1 MYSTVQYTDN
11 SFLMLTR
18 IMLVYYY
25 TGEVVKGV
33 WLHMYYACVLLYR
46 RGSEGGV
53 ASHVLCLCITI
64 QAR

>member
-1 MYSTVQYTDN
+1 MYSIVQYNDN
-11 SFLMLTR
+11 SFLILTC
-18 IMLVYYY
+18 IMLVYCY

-33 WLHMYYACVLLYR
+33 WLHMYYACVLLCR

-53 ASHVLCLCITI
+53 ASHVLCLCIAI